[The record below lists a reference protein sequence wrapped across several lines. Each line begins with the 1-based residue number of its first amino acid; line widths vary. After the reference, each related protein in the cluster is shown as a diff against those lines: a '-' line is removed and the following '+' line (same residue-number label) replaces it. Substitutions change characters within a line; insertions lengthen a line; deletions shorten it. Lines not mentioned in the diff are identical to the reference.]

1 MILRERSFIMLKTLS
16 TVVNIAGTILVIYT
30 VGNAVYERGKEAGRK
45 EAEEAINAAPDVVDD
60 DQASGDEYVIH
71 DGVVYKRCV
80 K

>member
-1 MILRERSFIMLKTLS
+1 MLKTLS

-45 EAEEAINAAPDVVDD
+45 EAEEAFNAAPEVVDD
-60 DQASGDEYVIH
+60 QVSDNEYVIH
-71 DGVVYKRCV
+71 DGILYQRCV

>member
-1 MILRERSFIMLKTLS
+1 MLKTLS

-45 EAEEAINAAPDVVDD
+45 EAEEAFNSAPEVVDED
-60 DQASGDEYVIH
+60 SQVTGNEYVVH
-71 DGVVYKRCV
+71 DGILYQRCV

>member
-1 MILRERSFIMLKTLS
+1 MLKTLS

-45 EAEEAINAAPDVVDD
+45 EAEEAFNAAPEVVDD
-60 DQASGDEYVIH
+60 NQVTGDEYVIH
-71 DGVVYKRCV
+71 DGVLYQRCV